1 MAIDPKIHERILAQ
15 LGPAYAHAYPKMLEE
30 KYPHVLEKIAN
41 LPNSVEM
48 ERFFEDLM
56 LTQRSG
62 RQGFPVE
69 VFGELMALINVYR
82 KLNLLR
88 EPPKKDG
95 DVWSWVSDIGFE
107 GGERHNT

>member
-1 MAIDPKIHERILAQ
+1 MAIDPKVHERMLAL
-15 LGPAYAHAYPKMLEE
+15 LGPAYAHAYPKMLEQ

-48 ERFFEDLM
+48 ERFFEDLT

-69 VFGELMALINVYR
+69 VFGELQALISVYR
-82 KLNLLR
+82 KLHLLP
-88 EPPKKDG
+88 EPPKQDG
-95 DVWSWVSDIGFE
+95 DVWSWVSEIGYE
-107 GGERHNT
+107 AGERHNE

>member
-1 MAIDPKIHERILAQ
+1 MAIDPKVRERIQAQ
-15 LGPAYAHAYPKMLEE
+15 LGPTYAHAYPKMLEE

-62 RQGFPVE
+62 RQGFPIE
-69 VFGELMALINVYR
+69 VFGELTALINVYR

-95 DVWSWVSDIGFE
+95 DVWSWVSEIGYE
-107 GGERHNT
+107 AGEHHNT

>member
-1 MAIDPKIHERILAQ
+1 MAIDPKVHDRILAQ
-15 LGPAYAHAYPKMLEE
+15 LGPDNAHAYPKILEQ

-41 LPNSVEM
+41 LPSSVEM

-56 LTQRSG
+56 LTQRTG

-69 VFGELMALINVYR
+69 VFDELLALVSVFRRR
-82 KLNLLR
+82 KLLR

-95 DVWSWVSDIGFE
+95 DVWSWVSEIGYE
-107 GGERHNT
+107 GGERHQE